1 MRADMDQRNLKK
13 YLFAVTFRIFR
24 RLIYVTN
31 TKRGERRVDYEKLY
45 EAYYMQVYSYALT
58 LTKNRTDAEDIAQI
72 AFYKA
77 MRTKGEYRGEAG
89 ELTWLCSIARN
100 AFLDRKR
107 KEGRERGEPLF
118 DTDLPSDDYAKM
130 EEALSDGDEAFRIHT
145 VLHGLPEPYKEVFTL
160 RIFGELP
167 YETIG
172 RLFGKSENWA
182 RVTYHRA
189 RIKIRE
195 RMGGADE

>member
-1 MRADMDQRNLKK
+1 M
-13 YLFAVTFRIFR
+13 
-24 RLIYVTN
+24 
-31 TKRGERRVDYEKLY
+31 DYEKLY

-58 LTKNRTDAEDIAQI
+58 LTKNRADAEDIAQS

-77 MRTKGEYRGEAG
+77 MKSKSEYRGEAG

-100 AFLDRKR
+100 AFIDRKR
-107 KEGRERGEPLF
+107 KEGREAIVPLP
-118 DTDLPSDDYAKM
+118 DTDVPSDEYAKM
-130 EEALSDGDEAFRIHT
+130 EEALSDGDDAFRIHR

-160 RIFGELP
+160 RIFGDLP

-172 RLFGKSENWA
+172 KLFGKSENWA

-189 RIKIRE
+189 KLTIKE
-195 RMGGADE
+195 RMGEKSE